1 MKLKININKLN
12 LKMSF
17 KVYKQVLAHISQHL
31 AIVSIICMCVGF
43 QSSPFSDIKGPI
55 KQLTILTKGTILSNI
70 KAIKYQEKNN
80 KRRSGEGDAKQP
92 KQRGGHLRSTY
103 RKKYAFST
111 SNSTELR
118 ANSAPFMDPCNE
130 NCGEKPI
137 GDGRDDQKQEFGWN
151 LGETC
156 QSSSVLGFGRDRRL
170 RRVGE
175 VSGYGLGCGARRTD
189 RIYYVLIRHT
199 INNLNRVL
207 SCFKPLY
214 LGKNYQT
221 IKG

>member
-1 MKLKININKLN
+1 MCR
-12 LKMSF
+12 
-17 KVYKQVLAHISQHL
+17 VPKQPIFRYQRSNQVAHNSH
-31 AIVSIICMCVGF
+31 
-43 QSSPFSDIKGPI
+43 K
-55 KQLTILTKGTILSNI
+55 KGTILSNI

-130 NCGEKPI
+130 NWREKPI

-151 LGETC
+151 LGEKC
-156 QSSSVLGFGRDRRL
+156 QSSSVLGFGRDSRL

-175 VSGYGLGCGARRTD
+175 VSGYGLGCGARGLTEF
-189 RIYYVLIRHT
+189 IMSSSGHT
-199 INNLNRVL
+199 INNPNRVL

-214 LGKNYQT
+214 SGKNYQT